1 MFEAVILVVDDELML
16 DVSVSITTSDFV
28 SVDESV
34 MLAPVYTNDVVYI
47 HTKTSTRAT
56 TTTTTTFNI
65 LG

>member
-1 MFEAVILVVDDELML
+1 ML